1 MIGWLRGH
9 VLQVSEAG
17 SLLLN
22 VNGVGYE
29 MSVTVSTARSLA
41 IGNEYEF
48 FVQTNVREDAINLYG
63 FTNHEEKSFFLLL
76 TSISGIGPAMA
87 MAALGSIGVF
97 ELQRA
102 IASENSDVLT
112 TIPGVGKK
120 TASRIVLELGG
131 RIPSLTVAVEPDLT
145 AILHSDIED
154 VLRQFGYSASEIK
167 DRLRDV
173 VLPTDEAG
181 ALRVALRELGRP

>member
-120 TASRIVLELGG
+120 TASRIVLELSG

>member
-29 MSVTVSTARSLA
+29 LSVTVSTARSLA